1 MIYSDVKESLKKQAD
16 GADFITVTQVG
27 RCLGIKN
34 REVVRNRYLNGLDK
48 VDGRYY
54 LISDVAH
61 RIMERV
67 G

>member
-1 MIYSDVKESLKKQAD
+1 MSYSEIKESLKKQAD

-34 REVVRNRYLNGLDK
+34 REVVRNRYLSGLDK

>member
-1 MIYSDVKESLKKQAD
+1 MIYSEVKESLKKQAD
-16 GADFITVTQVG
+16 GADFITATQVG

-54 LISDVAH
+54 LIADVAH